1 MSAAV
6 VFADHDV
13 SLVGMY
19 SACQQLDN
27 SILLSAFGVL
37 VPYSY
42 CYIVPC
48 DDCKAYLVRYYYYSA
63 VYISGSF
70 TITDPIPG
78 FQNIIIRVTDKAY
91 MAESSSSG
99 PRKFN
104 ALFIFIVCVLPIL
117 FFFFFFFFQF
127 FNW

>member
-1 MSAAV
+1 M
-6 VFADHDV
+6 
-13 SLVGMY
+13 
-19 SACQQLDN
+19 
-27 SILLSAFGVL
+27 
-37 VPYSY
+37 PYSY

-48 DDCKAYLVRYYYYSA
+48 DDREAYLVRYYFYSA

-104 ALFIFIVCVLPIL
+104 ALVIFIVCVLPIL
-117 FFFFFFFFQF
+117 FFFFFFFFNSLIGNTDFLVQSKCYHSF
-127 FNW
+127 KKKSK